1 MIIKDESIFFRID
14 GKYFPAKDLLFI
26 DAVRHLTQMIDISYN
41 RLISTSQSTDN
52 HLQNEFALIDG
63 WAMIGSINRL
73 RTLLE
78 KMPNIS
84 HNLLWYKKYY
94 QQIKDVK
101 HIRDFI
107 EHFDEKIQSQTEKD
121 NFMIGYISCFE
132 LRDDNS
138 FVGSLFYSLRIKNEI
153 DLQVD
158 NPAGKRFRG
167 KIDHVTFYLNDSKVS
182 LSDIYYGLIVFIEN
196 FEIYIKS
203 RVNKII

>member
-14 GKYFPAKDLLFI
+14 GKCFPAKDLLFI
-26 DAVRHLTQMIDISYN
+26 DAIRHITQMIDISYN
-41 RLISTSQSTDN
+41 RLISTLQSTN
-52 HLQNEFALIDG
+52 NNLQNEFALIDG

-94 QQIKDVK
+94 QNIKDVK

-107 EHFDEKIQSQTEKD
+107 EHFDEKIQTQIEKD
-121 NFMIGYISCFE
+121 NFMLGYISCFE

-138 FVGSLFYSLRIKNEI
+138 IVGSLLYSLRIKNKV
-153 DLQVD
+153 DLEVD

-167 KIDHVTFYLNDSKVS
+167 KVDHVTFYLNESKVS
-182 LSDIYYGLIVFIEN
+182 LSDM
-196 FEIYIKS
+196 
-203 RVNKII
+203 